1 MRRRGRLK
9 RENELAEVG
18 DVVVLIRI
26 SVQVEV
32 YGILELTLKATR
44 FENARLVALSVSCSG
59 CLPKGSRSP

>member
-1 MRRRGRLK
+1 MRRRVRLK
-9 RENELAEVG
+9 RENELAEAG
-18 DVVVLIRI
+18 DAVVLIRI

-44 FENARLVALSVSCSG
+44 FAIIRLVALSVSSG